1 MKYRVIGIIQAR
13 MGSTRLPGKTL
24 IDICGKPLLEH
35 VLDRIQKSTKIDKIV
50 IATTDN
56 IEDKP
61 IVDFSARRGISCF
74 CGSEEDVLD
83 RYYQCAKLYKGDIIV
98 RITADDPFKDPEVA
112 DLIIEEILQDDKL
125 DYVSNT
131 IRLTYPEG
139 LDIEVFRFRALEKA
153 WQEATSVLD
162 REHVTP
168 YIWLHPNLFKLK
180 NIEYK
185 KNLSHMRWTL
195 DTPDDLVMTKAVYK
209 ELYKKGGLFLMKDV
223 LDLMEKHP
231 EIEELN
237 ANVERFSGHKKI
249 IQEEG

>member
-1 MKYRVIGIIQAR
+1 MAPHIVGIVQAR

-24 IDICGKPLLEH
+24 IDICGKPFLHHILGRMQRSRKLENL
-35 VLDRIQKSTKIDKIV
+35 VV
-50 IATTDN
+50 ATTTKREDDAICELCQGLN
-56 IEDKP
+56 I
-61 IVDFSARRGISCF
+61 VCF
-74 CGSEEDVLD
+74 RGSEDDVLD
-83 RYYQCAKLYKGDIIV
+83 RYYQCAKAHNADIIV

-112 DLIIEEILQDDKL
+112 DRIIEEILQDDEV

-131 IRLTYPEG
+131 IRPTYPEG

-153 WQEATSVLD
+153 WQEATSALD

-180 NIEYK
+180 NIEYE

-195 DTPDDLVMTKAVYK
+195 DTPEDLAMTKAVYN
-209 ELYKKGGLFLMKDV
+209 ELYKEGSLFLMKDV
-223 LDLMEKHP
+223 LDLMEKHA

>member
-1 MKYRVIGIIQAR
+1 MQWSRN
-13 MGSTRLPGKTL
+13 
-24 IDICGKPLLEH
+24 LENL
-35 VLDRIQKSTKIDKIV
+35 VV
-50 IATTDN
+50 ATTTQREDDSISALCHGLN
-56 IEDKP
+56 I
-61 IVDFSARRGISCF
+61 ACF
-74 CGSEEDVLD
+74 RGSEIDVLD
-83 RYYQCAKLYKGDIIV
+83 RYYQCAKAHNADIIV

-112 DLIIEEILQDDKL
+112 DMIIEEILQDDEL

-131 IRLTYPEG
+131 IHPTYPEG

-153 WQEATSVLD
+153 WQVATSALD

-168 YIWLHPNLFKLK
+168 FIWLHPNLFRLK
-180 NIEYK
+180 NIEYR

-195 DTPDDLVMTKAVYK
+195 DTPDDLVMTRAVYK
-209 ELYKKGGLFLMKDV
+209 ELYKEGSLFLMKDV

-231 EIEELN
+231 EIEGLN